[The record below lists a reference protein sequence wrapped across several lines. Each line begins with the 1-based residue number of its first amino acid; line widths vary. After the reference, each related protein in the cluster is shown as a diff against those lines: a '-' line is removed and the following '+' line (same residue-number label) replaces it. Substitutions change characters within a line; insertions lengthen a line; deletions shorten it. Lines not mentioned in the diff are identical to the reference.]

1 MVCLLL
7 YFFVGPQNSVINLNA
22 DGTSFSSILATWDYI
37 EASRDLIKGY
47 HVSYAWGSQKRN
59 ETVLHPSQN
68 IELLDL
74 EATTDY
80 VIEVCPYNVFGQGP
94 CNKVVSTTPDEGI
107 I

>member
-37 EASRDLIKGY
+37 ETSRDLIEGY
-47 HVSYAWGSQKRN
+47 HVSYAWGSQKQN
-59 ETVLHPSQN
+59 EIVLHPSQN

-80 VIEVCPYNVFGQGP
+80 IIEVCPFNVFGQGP